1 MTSKHSSTTTSSSY
15 NLLSIPYYDESLFAK
30 IHEAPTFLPQHEN
43 EESIRGIL
51 YVTAVITVLHYLIL
65 LLMIKTNYQ
74 RDGSK
79 ATASSDETKEK
90 EKQSLAA
97 WKASYQSTNLLVNL
111 TLGCLG
117 IYYELSSQHTDR
129 SITNKIIGYPTI
141 RYFAIIQIGY
151 QLWALPVGILKVGET
166 PSMIVH
172 HLAVMCVAGVS
183 AFLSCGFRY
192 FTPFFYGVIEISS
205 VPLSVMNAFKHN
217 PRWIERYPSVY
228 SNVRLLFG
236 VTFLIVRVVLW
247 TPFYWDFITL
257 AMMLLRSSEAG
268 STKVILALFNL
279 SSIVLTML
287 QYFWASKI
295 VSAMVKGGPKKNAKK
310 GD

>member
-1 MTSKHSSTTTSSSY
+1 MTSNRSFTPTSSTY
-15 NLLSIPYYDESLFAK
+15 NLFAIPSYDEALFAK
-30 IHEAPTFLPQHEN
+30 IHEASTFLPQHEN

-51 YVTAVITVLHYLIL
+51 YVTAVIAVLHYFIL
-65 LLMIKTNYQ
+65 LLIIRTNY
-74 RDGSK
+74 RRGGFK
-79 ATASSDETKEK
+79 ANESTEETKEK
-90 EKQSLAA
+90 QKQSLSA
-97 WKASYQSTNLLVNL
+97 WKASYQCTNLLVNL

-117 IYYELSSQHTDR
+117 IYFELSSQHNDR
-129 SITNKIIGYPTI
+129 SITSKIIGYPAI

-151 QLWALPVGILKVGET
+151 QLWALPVGVLKVGET

-172 HLAVMCVAGVS
+172 HLAVICVAGVS

-205 VPLSVMNAFKHN
+205 VPLSVMNAFKNN
-217 PRWIERYPSVY
+217 PRWIERYPSLY

-257 AMMLLRSSEAG
+257 AMMLLRSSEG

-279 SSIVLTML
+279 SSMVLTML

-295 VSAMVKGGPKKNAKK
+295 VSAMVKGGPKTSGKK
-310 GD
+310 VD